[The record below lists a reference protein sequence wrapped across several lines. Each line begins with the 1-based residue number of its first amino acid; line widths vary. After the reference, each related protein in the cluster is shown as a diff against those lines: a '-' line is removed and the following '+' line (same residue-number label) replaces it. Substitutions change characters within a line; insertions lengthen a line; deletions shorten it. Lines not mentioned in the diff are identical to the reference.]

1 VYLIST
7 GGASTD
13 FIPDEAAV
21 EMILSL
27 GFTRSQAIKALKETN
42 NSIERAADWVF
53 SHQQELMELDE
64 SPATAAP
71 APPEFRDGSEN
82 YKLVAFI
89 SHIGTS
95 TMVGHYVC
103 HILQNDRWILYNDE
117 KVSLSEHPPKE
128 LGYLYF
134 YKRVN

>member
-1 VYLIST
+1 
-7 GGASTD
+7 
-13 FIPDEAAV
+13 
-21 EMILSL
+21 MILSL
-27 GFTRSQAIKALKETN
+27 GFTRAQAIKALKETN

-64 SPATAAP
+64 FPAAP
-71 APPEFRDGSEN
+71 APPEFRDGAEN

-103 HILQNDRWILYNDE
+103 HILHKDRWVLFNDE
-117 KVSLSEHPPKE
+117 KVALSEHPPKE

-134 YKRVN
+134 YKRIN

>member
-1 VYLIST
+1 
-7 GGASTD
+7 
-13 FIPDEAAV
+13 
-21 EMILSL
+21 MILSL

-64 SPATAAP
+64 SPATTAP

-103 HILQNDRWILYNDE
+103 HILHNDRWILYNDE
-117 KVSLSEHPPKE
+117 KVSLSENPPKE